1 MSDLTDELTYTAAYQ
16 LTKQQQ
22 KILSIVL
29 MEYLN
34 MGDWKGLFEKT
45 DSEAFAK
52 QQTQF
57 YNDDSWDSGSIEDT
71 LEKDCAEAVAFILN
85 KDSRQLKVIWEM
97 PGVKTM
103 SLRKDENFHAEIEA
117 IIEDVLEKST
127 EKQTAETPDKD
138 TDTSANLPDENQNPY
153 ETLKDAQRL
162 LDSNNTTQ
170 SMRLIHAALRN
181 FLQQICKKLEIT
193 TDDNDSIS
201 ILQAKVNEH
210 LKQQNSISQKIVNLN
225 DSSLSMLRTTTLL
238 TETIDDLSYQNKNE
252 NHVNNSDVKY
262 AINITRSVM
271 IYIDELVVG

>member
-1 MSDLTDELTYTAAYQ
+1 MSDLTDELTYPAAYQ

-22 KILSIVL
+22 KILSVVL

-34 MGDWKGLFEKT
+34 MGDWKGLFKKT

-57 YNDDSWDSGSIEDT
+57 YDDDSWDTGSIEDT

-85 KDSRQLKVIWEM
+85 KDSRHLKVIWEM

-117 IIEDVLEKST
+117 IIEDALDQST
-127 EKQTAETPDKD
+127 DNKIIATSDKD
-138 TDTSANLPDENQNPY
+138 NNSNLPDENQNPY
-153 ETLKDAQRL
+153 ETLDAAQEL

-170 SMRLIHAALRN
+170 SMRLMHAALKN
-181 FLQQICKKLEIT
+181 FLQQTCKNLEIT
-193 TDDNDSIS
+193 TDDKDSVS

-210 LKQQNSISQKIVNLN
+210 LKQKNSASQKSINLN
-225 DSSLSMLRTTTLL
+225 DSSLSILRTSTLL
-238 TETIDDLSYQNKNE
+238 IETIDDLSYQNTNE
-252 NHVNNSDVKY
+252 KHVNNSDVKY

>member
-1 MSDLTDELTYTAAYQ
+1 MSDLNLNPSLDLTNE
-16 LTKQQQ
+16 QQ

-45 DSEAFAK
+45 DCEAFAK

-57 YNDDSWDSGSIEDT
+57 YDDDNWDTGSIEDT

-85 KDSRQLKVIWEM
+85 NDSRQLKVIWEM

-252 NHVNNSDVKY
+252 NHVNNSEVKY

-271 IYIDELVVG
+271 IYIDELVA